1 MNERSLYTYAM
12 AKSLYDNRNGD
23 ILDILVPFVVLIVK
37 NEGPE
42 AGITQFEIRKELR
55 KNYNL
60 KMPLYVLKSI
70 ITRAKRSNY
79 LKQKSKKVYLAKEAN
94 LVLKTID
101 TERKIDRKNNEFIL
115 GLQEYLGENNIE
127 LSFSK
132 TADKL
137 NQVVNNN
144 LNTLTTY
151 LGEFPDTNKTGIKEK
166 EAKYILKYFEYVEK
180 NNSSQFETLKNII
193 MGSIICTLVK
203 KDHNELKSKIEPAK
217 IFLDTNVIF
226 NIFGYHADELA
237 RPCKELMEILRK
249 HNFEF
254 YIFDFTLQEI
264 RNVLNKYKL
273 YYNRIL
279 SDFRDNSLFNKLK
292 SEGLTPFDI
301 REIVGKLENLLL
313 DKDINIYT
321 TEKELSKDEDKEL
334 DYSNIAHYK
343 DSDIATYN
351 HDLWAIEYI
360 KELRNKRVTKL
371 EKAKALFLTCDL
383 NLVKFNFCVGG
394 HKDDGTLNEVISTF
408 TLSNILWFKDPGVN
422 NDLPLNSAISIHAN
436 SLFLDN
442 EFWNDFYNKLELM
455 KEQEIIDE
463 EDISYLA
470 YNTSLENTLA
480 DLNDNQNEI
489 KEDQIIK
496 IIEDSRQR
504 YKDKEV
510 EIAAEA
516 KEKDK
521 IKAENRRLN
530 EKVDK
535 INKKLTTKAAQNARR
550 KSSNIKRVV
559 FIFLSLSSVASFYF
573 TYEKDFLAKIYSA
586 IPGILAAYTFF
597 ENKFEQ
603 RLLNYFRE
611 KEMKKLEFTFKEN
624 REETER
630 PIFKREEK
638 SA

>member
-1 MNERSLYTYAM
+1 M
-12 AKSLYDNRNGD
+12 G
-23 ILDILVPFVVLIVK
+23 
-37 NEGPE
+37 
-42 AGITQFEIRKELR
+42 
-55 KNYNL
+55 NYNL
-60 KMPLYVLKSI
+60 EIPLYVLKSI

-79 LKQKSKKVYLAKEAN
+79 LKQKSKKVYLAEEADS
-94 LVLKTID
+94 VLKTIE
-101 TERKIDRKNNEFIL
+101 TERKIDRENNEFIL
-115 GLQEYLGENNIE
+115 GLKEYLEENNIE

-166 EAKYILKYFEYVEK
+166 EAKYILKYFEHVEK

-193 MGSIICTLVK
+193 MGSIICALVK

-237 RPCKELMEILRK
+237 RPCRELMEILRK

-264 RNVLNKYKL
+264 RSVLNNYQYFYSRTL
-273 YYNRIL
+273 I
-279 SDFRDNSLFNKLK
+279 DFRDNSLYNKLK

-301 REIVGKLENLLL
+301 REIVGKLESLLL
-313 DKDINIYT
+313 DKDINIYP
-321 TEKELSKDEDKEL
+321 TEKELNKEEDKEL
-334 DYSNIAHYK
+334 DYSIIARYK
-343 DSDIATYN
+343 DNNTAAYN

-383 NLVKFNFCVGG
+383 NLVKYNFCAGG
-394 HKDDGTLNEVISTF
+394 HRDDGTLNEVISTF

-470 YNTSLENTLA
+470 YNTSLKNTLA
-480 DLNDNQNEI
+480 DLNDNQKEI

-496 IIEDSRQR
+496 IIEDSRQK

-510 EIAAEA
+510 QIAAEA
-516 KEKDK
+516 RENDK
-521 IKAENRRLN
+521 IKAENERLN

-535 INKKLTTKAAQNARR
+535 INKKLTTKAAQNAR
-550 KSSNIKRVV
+550 KKTSYIKLAV
-559 FIFLSLSSVASFYF
+559 FIILSLSSVISFYF

-586 IPGILAAYTFF
+586 IPGILAVYTFF

-603 RLLNYFRE
+603 SLLNYFRE
-611 KEMKKLEFTFKEN
+611 KEMQKLEATFKELK
-624 REETER
+624 EETRVEVVE
-630 PIFKREEK
+630 REEK